1 MAEDSVAR
9 LLLESAGRDASTV
22 DTLAGLLHIHDS
34 IVGFHAQ
41 QAVEKYLKAVL
52 SAQDITFRRT
62 HDLVELLDVLADHKL
77 PPPPHADSLDELNP
91 YAVEARY
98 GLTEPSGPSRD
109 ALPAL
114 VKDVRIWAESQIRL
128 AP

>member
-22 DTLAGLLHIHDS
+22 ETLADLGHIHDS

-41 QAVEKYLKAVL
+41 QAVEKYMKAVL
-52 SAQDITFRRT
+52 SAHGIAFRRT
-62 HDLVELLDVLADHKL
+62 HDLIDLLDALADNRI
-77 PPPPHADSLDELNP
+77 PPPPYANTLDELNP

-98 GLTEPSGPSRD
+98 GMIEPSGLDRGGIS
-109 ALPAL
+109 AFL
-114 VKDVRIWAESQIRL
+114 VEIQHWAEDLVGRK
-128 AP
+128 

>member
-22 DTLAGLLHIHDS
+22 NTLAGLSHIHDS

-41 QAVEKYLKAVL
+41 QAAEKYLKAVL
-52 SAQDITFRRT
+52 SAHDIPFRRT
-62 HDLVELLDVLADHKL
+62 HDLAELLDILADHNL
-77 PPPPHADSLDELNP
+77 LPPPHADFLDELNP

-98 GLTEPSGPSRD
+98 GLTAPSGLNRSTIVS
-109 ALPAL
+109 L
-114 VKDVRIWAESQIRL
+114 VTDVRLWAENQIERR
-128 AP
+128 

>member
-9 LLLESAGRDASTV
+9 LLLLSADRDAATV
-22 DTLAGLLHIHDS
+22 DTLAGLTHIHDS

-41 QAVEKYLKAVL
+41 QAIEKYLKVVL
-52 SAQDITFRRT
+52 SAQGIAFRRT
-62 HDLVELLDVLADHKL
+62 HDLVELLDTLTDNFL

-98 GLTEPSGPSRD
+98 GLTAPSGLNRATIVS
-109 ALPAL
+109 L
-114 VKDVRIWAESQIRL
+114 VTEVRLWAESQTGL
-128 AP
+128 G